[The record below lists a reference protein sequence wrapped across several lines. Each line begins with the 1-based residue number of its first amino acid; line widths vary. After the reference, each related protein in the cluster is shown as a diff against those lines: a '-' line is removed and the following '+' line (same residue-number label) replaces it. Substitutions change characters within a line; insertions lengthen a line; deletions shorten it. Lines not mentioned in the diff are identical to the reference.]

1 MVGSE
6 LVMELFS
13 TGLDVKIA
21 HINDGWYIFD
31 TAQHTTYKIKCSRNQ
46 NIF

>member
-6 LVMELFS
+6 LVMELIS
-13 TGLDVKIA
+13 TGLDVNMA

-31 TAQHTTYKIKCSRNQ
+31 STAYNLQDQ
-46 NIF
+46 M

>member
-6 LVMELFS
+6 LVMELIS
-13 TGLDVKIA
+13 TGLDVQIA

-31 TAQHTTYKIKCSRNQ
+31 TAQHTTIQ
-46 NIF
+46 DQM